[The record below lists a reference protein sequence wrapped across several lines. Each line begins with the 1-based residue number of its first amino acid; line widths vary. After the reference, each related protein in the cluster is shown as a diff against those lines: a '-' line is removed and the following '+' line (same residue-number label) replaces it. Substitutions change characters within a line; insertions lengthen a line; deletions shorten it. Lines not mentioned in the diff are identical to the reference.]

1 MILHSFGYVSF
12 SWETTI
18 KIDLGGTMKRHKPS
32 ESINIFSLPK
42 SNHDSKALT
51 PWSKLQQKLIVMKEL
66 CFQMLGLQEVLGED
80 ANVDVETIKDNMD
93 L

>member
-1 MILHSFGYVSF
+1 
-12 SWETTI
+12 
-18 KIDLGGTMKRHKPS
+18 MKRHKPS
-32 ESINIFSLPK
+32 DSNNNFSLPK

-66 CFQMLGLQEVLGED
+66 SFQMSCLQEVLGED
-80 ANVDVETIKDNMD
+80 ANVDVETTKDNVE

>member
-1 MILHSFGYVSF
+1 
-12 SWETTI
+12 
-18 KIDLGGTMKRHKPS
+18 
-32 ESINIFSLPK
+32 LPK

>member
-1 MILHSFGYVSF
+1 
-12 SWETTI
+12 
-18 KIDLGGTMKRHKPS
+18 
-32 ESINIFSLPK
+32 LPK

-66 CFQMLGLQEVLGED
+66 SFQMSCLQEVLGED
-80 ANVDVETIKDNMD
+80 ANVDVETTKDNVE